1 MGLMELIQIMKF
13 AILFILLTCNFL
25 SQTQEV
31 TADKNSFA
39 SVSTVTKNE
48 ENSNSKQS
56 NQNLTPEQQ
65 ERRKQMISASWIM
78 LIGVVILGGILLLI
92 VFLFGNRIRRI
103 ARKPLPNAPLRDP
116 MWYLKNK
123 ANDTSEPTDEAA
135 DTDHE

>member
-25 SQTQEV
+25 SQTQVV
-31 TADKNSFA
+31 TADEPESAKA
-39 SVSTVTKNE
+39 VSLSE
-48 ENSNSKQS
+48 ETSSDKRTNHKWTPKELKHQKQ
-56 NQNLTPEQQ
+56 L
-65 ERRKQMISASWIM
+65 ISASWIM
-78 LIGVVILGGILLLI
+78 LIGVAILGGILLLI

-123 ANDTSEPTDEAA
+123 ANDTSESTDEAA

>member
-78 LIGVVILGGILLLI
+78 LIGVAILGGILLLI

-123 ANDTSEPTDEAA
+123 ANDTSESTDEAA